1 MSDLIEKTIQTI
13 PSYEVAKM
21 MEVEHPKVLR
31 MIEGDKTHIG
41 IIPTLDKAQMGSISY
56 FIKSTYK
63 DSMNREKPYY
73 ECTKLGCDMLANKM
87 TGEKGIL
94 FTAKYVKR
102 FEEME
107 QYIKEQQLQLTEKE
121 RLQLQILNGSD
132 MERVGALKQYENI
145 ISKPLIETI
154 EKQSDTITELV
165 PHANYAEKVL
175 EDNKT
180 LLTITQIA
188 KDFGMSGHALND
200 LLHTLGVQYKQ
211 GGQWLLYSKYQG
223 KGYARTVQSDVPNAK
238 PQTKWTQAGKKF
250 IHEILGKNGYKTT
263 WIRQQEAAQVQQTF
277 KFDDFDN

>member
-1 MSDLIEKTIQTI
+1 MSDLTKKTIQTI
-13 PSYEVAKM
+13 SSREIAKM
-21 MEVEHPKVLR
+21 MEVRHADLINKIEKHTAILEKVNERNFSFVDLWQ
-31 MIEGDKTHIG
+31 
-41 IIPTLDKAQMGSISY
+41 LSS
-56 FIKSTYK
+56 YK
-63 DSMNREKPYY
+63 DAKGETRKEYQV
-73 ECTKLGCDMLANKM
+73 TKKGCEFLAHKT
-87 TGEKGIL
+87 TGEKGDL
-94 FTAKYVKR
+94 FTIRYMNK
-102 FEEME
+102 FDEME

-121 RLQLQILNGSD
+121 ILQLQILNGSEL
-132 MERVGALKQYENI
+132 ERVGALKQYENI

-154 EKQSDTITELV
+154 EKQSDTITELI

-180 LLTITQIA
+180 LLTITQIS

-200 LLHTLGVQYKQ
+200 LLHQLGVQYKQ

-277 KFDDFDN
+277 NFDDFND